1 MTFTVVGLFDNRS
14 QAQAAAQ
21 ELAQQGF
28 IRENIDVS
36 NRRIDDVNNIS
47 TQVTITESGISDRIG
62 NFFNSLFGDDKQ
74 TAGNYASAAGA
85 ADAILSIQV
94 DTAERARA
102 AAEILDRHGAID
114 VDARASRY
122 NHLGGQ
128 QNYASPS
135 GLTGASAPNAA
146 IAGGIQGETTIPII
160 EEQLQVGKQVTERGV
175 ARVRSRIIE
184 RPVEEHIRL
193 REEHV
198 VIDRRPVDREVT
210 SADLASFQE
219 GEIVLTEHAEIPVV
233 GKQTRV
239 VEEVVIGK
247 QVEEH
252 DQIVRDT
259 VRRTDVEVE
268 QIDEEI
274 DTVVRNRNDLNTRGV
289 SN

>member
-1 MTFTVVGLFDNRS
+1 MTYTVVGLFDNKA

-21 ELAQQGF
+21 ELAQRGF

-36 NRRIDDVNNIS
+36 NRRISDVNNIS

-62 NFFNSLFGDDKQ
+62 NFFNSLFGDDKK
-74 TAGNYASAAGA
+74 TAGNYTSAAGDA
-85 ADAILSIQV
+85 EAILSIQV
-94 DTAERARA
+94 DSAERARE

-122 NHLGGQ
+122 NQLGGQ
-128 QNYASPS
+128 QNFANPAAT
-135 GLTGASAPNAA
+135 TGASQNAA
-146 IAGGIQGETTIPII
+146 NIQGETTIPII
-160 EEQLQVGKQVTERGV
+160 EEQLHVGKQVTERGV

-184 RPVEEHIRL
+184 KPVEEHIRL

-198 VIDRRPVDREVT
+198 VINRRPVDREVT
-210 SADLASFQE
+210 SADLTSFEE

-268 QIDEEI
+268 KIDEEI
-274 DTVVRNRNDLNTRGV
+274 DTVVRDRNDLNMRGEA
-289 SN
+289 N